1 MNIQNNLSCFTDSQ
15 FVDRYEALR
24 TEASKYFCTRENC
37 GLGLSAFLHR
47 GMLAW
52 MKAWQMCQPT
62 TAAREPDSNDVVDVG
77 PGVRQE
83 VVTVLTNMILSH
95 Q

>member
-1 MNIQNNLSCFTDSQ
+1 MNVQCESSCFSDSQ

-24 TEASKYFCTRENC
+24 LEASKYFCDSENC
-37 GLGLSAFLHR
+37 GLGLAAFLHR

-52 MKAWQMCQPT
+52 MKTWQLCQPT
-62 TAAREPDSNDVVDVG
+62 TATREPEGHDIVDVG
-77 PGVRQE
+77 LGVRQE
-83 VVTVLTNMILSH
+83 VVTLLANMILSH

>member
-1 MNIQNNLSCFTDSQ
+1 MNVQCELTCFSDSQ
-15 FVDRYEALR
+15 FIDRYEALR
-24 TEASKYFCTRENC
+24 AEASKYFYTKENC

-52 MKAWQMCQPT
+52 MKTWQLCQPT
-62 TAAREPDSNDVVDVG
+62 AANRESESHEVVDVG
-77 PGVRQE
+77 LGVRQE
-83 VVTVLTNMILSH
+83 VVMVLTNMILSH

>member
-1 MNIQNNLSCFTDSQ
+1 MNAPYEFSCFSDSQ
-15 FVDRYEALR
+15 FIDRYEALR
-24 TEASKYFCTRENC
+24 LEASKYFCSRENC
-37 GLGLSAFLHR
+37 GLGLAAFLHR

-52 MKAWQMCQPT
+52 MKTWQLYQS
-62 TAAREPDSNDVVDVG
+62 TAVVRNPEDHDVVEVDR
-77 PGVRQE
+77 GVRQE